1 MEMDLNCT
9 ENELICGMHYGMSS
23 YSLLLCQVHKAA
35 MKAASPSAP
44 KAPECAI
51 AVCIAPASEEAV
63 DEPLCALPEIEELP
77 VLCSRSFPTAVGTIW
92 PSDVIEVVYVTLP
105 PELSAVG
112 MAGM

>member
-1 MEMDLNCT
+1 
-9 ENELICGMHYGMSS
+9 MHYGMLS

-35 MKAASPSAP
+35 IKAASPSAP

-63 DEPLCALPEIEELP
+63 AAAAPLFELPELWEPP
-77 VLCSRSFPTAVGTIW
+77 VLCSRWLSTGVGTIW

-105 PELSAVG
+105 PELAAVG